1 MPSHT
6 LSTQQVADT
15 LGVPYT
21 TLLKWQSS
29 DRLLRPI
36 LGAGGRRGGDRW
48 PSKELELARVV
59 VRLRDAGLPVRFIR
73 QVVEVLRA
81 YRGGAAEASVYL
93 AVHSHRCANGLD
105 LPIAAFNVE
114 EGGNQHDPAQLSCL

>member
-6 LSTQQVADT
+6 LSTQQVADA

-48 PSKELELARVV
+48 PRKELELARVIV
-59 VRLRDAGLPVRFIR
+59 LLRNAGLPVRFIR
-73 QVVEVLRA
+73 QVVEALRA
-81 YRGGAAEASVYL
+81 YRGRMTEVSAYLVVY
-93 AVHSHRCANGLD
+93 AQRCEDGLE
-105 LPIAAFNVE
+105 PSIAAFNVE
-114 EGGNQHDPAQLSCL
+114 RGSIQHDPAQLSCL